1 MQLFAHKHILIALV
15 ISTKK
20 DVNHVQVLL
29 LGRDIDQKN
38 IRDAILKVIS
48 NEQAM
53 QVLECSMDLPKS
65 AYELSTTC
73 NIPLTQTYRWI
84 RKLHRLGF
92 VRISGATN
100 RVGKKYFM
108 YQSKVHQINIKLNTG
123 STSQIE
129 IL

>member
-1 MQLFAHKHILIALV
+1 M
-15 ISTKK
+15 
-20 DVNHVQVLL
+20 QVLL

-53 QVLECSMDLPKS
+53 QVLECSMDSPKS

-73 NIPLTQTYRWI
+73 NIPLTQAYRWV
-84 RKLHRLGF
+84 RKLHKMGF

-108 YQSKVHQINIKLNTG
+108 YQSKVRQINIKLNTG
-123 STSQIE
+123 STPQIE